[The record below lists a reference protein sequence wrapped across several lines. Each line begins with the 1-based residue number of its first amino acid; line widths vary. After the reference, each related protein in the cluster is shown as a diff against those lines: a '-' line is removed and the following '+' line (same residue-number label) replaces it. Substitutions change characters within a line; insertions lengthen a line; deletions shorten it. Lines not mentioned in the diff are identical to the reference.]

1 VSHNFNDKER
11 IRIEHEAS
19 QAEKFAKLDEIIDL
33 MNKNSSDMGITL
45 FMPHVAKDAYRKTL
59 ETAKWLSLVNRA
71 GKMIQITPDMM
82 ETLNYNLE
90 NPIDARILDEIFYKD
105 IFAVL
110 WYMDPRTAVTDALRE
125 FVRRVSEPQEYEV
138 EGEESVWETILDS
151 LIIDPNKV
159 EESVRGS
166 LQSAKIE
173 DAELIEEKS
182 EAILPVGSVEP
193 SVASIVKKE
202 SLSRVSQK
210 VSSIREPS
218 VRYSMKTES
227 KSQLLIDSEL
237 ESEVSSV
244 KADDGLI
251 TIPPVWTPTNQTG
264 NAIFMHQFFR
274 NVSIN
279 LFVGVVQKLRHILD
293 WC

>member
-1 VSHNFNDKER
+1 MSHNFNDKER
-11 IRIEHEAS
+11 IRVEHEAS

-125 FVRRVSEPQEYEV
+125 FVRRVSQPQEYEI

-151 LIIDPNKV
+151 LIVDPNKV

-166 LQSAKIE
+166 LQSTKIE
-173 DAELIEEKS
+173 DAELIAEKS
-182 EAILPVGSVEP
+182 EAILPTASVEP
-193 SVASIVKKE
+193 SVATIVKKE

-210 VSSIREPS
+210 VSSIKEPS
-218 VRYSMKTES
+218 VRYSMRSKS
-227 KSQLLIDSEL
+227 KSQLIIDTEL

-244 KADDGLI
+244 KTDDGLI

-274 NVSIN
+274 NVSMKF
-279 LFVGVVQKLRHILD
+279 LLGSFEYYVTF
-293 WC
+293 